1 MNERSRRV
9 NVQWTF
15 KRMNRKADGM
25 LKIHPNREV
34 ILPLLNHLIMEESK
48 IVIVSIDIDASP
60 SKIWYIITDKNYAKE
75 LGKEFDKNAFVESDW
90 KLGSE
95 VHFKYE
101 PNKIVS
107 TGTIGKLI
115 ENELIQIDYDFSG
128 FKYMEKYSIE
138 KEESICKLSI
148 YAGPYTSD
156 FEAQKVVWKNWLSKV
171 KELSEK

>member
-1 MNERSRRV
+1 MNYV
-9 NVQWTF
+9 F
-15 KRMNRKADGM
+15 
-25 LKIHPNREV
+25 I
-34 ILPLLNHLIMEESK
+34 ILAVVSFFITDIKSSKSMEESN
-48 IVIVSIDIDASP
+48 IVTESIDIDADP
-60 SKIWYIITDKNYAKE
+60 SKVWHIITDKKFAKE
-75 LGKEFDKNAFVESDW
+75 LGNVFDKNAFVESDW

-107 TGTIGKLI
+107 TGIIGKLI
-115 ENELIQIDYDFSG
+115 ENELIQVDYDFSG
-128 FKYMEKYSIE
+128 FKYVEKYSIE
-138 KEESICKLSI
+138 KEGSICRLSV